1 MIEPT
6 WNLPAGVYVEADA
19 DSRTVDVLNKSD
31 APVVAHLADVMR
43 SFGHVVGEE
52 EGTVRLGPGE
62 RFTFYRG
69 VRRDGFDVYVTAR
82 ARR

>member
-6 WNLPAGVYVEADA
+6 WDLPPGVYVEAHA
-19 DSRTVDVLNKSD
+19 DSRTVGVLNTTN

-43 SFGHVVGEE
+43 SFGVIVDDE

-69 VRRDGFDVYVTAR
+69 DRLDTVVTCRR
-82 ARR
+82 